1 MNLPALNVT
10 VQQMLDALEAVAG
23 PAVRARVK
31 FVRDERIANIVA
43 NWPKGAKALRAPRL
57 GLQPDANF
65 QDVIRQY
72 IDDCKAAGLEKTAL
86 KGL

>member
-1 MNLPALNVT
+1 MTNLYLY
-10 VQQMLDALEAVAG
+10 VQTTYSRESQS
-23 PAVRARVK
+23 AR
-31 FVRDERIANIVA
+31 
-43 NWPKGAKALRAPRL
+43 